1 MIDRLIAEINTALAN
16 GLYLVALNTALT
28 LPDICGKAK
37 YPELGTTARYKKW
50 YHEYVGQYEKSTKSS
65 DNMPYL
71 SADVVYQLRCALLHQ
86 GNPNVEKAKTGID
99 RFELVIEAP
108 QPYVAD
114 HHEPIIGRETFER
127 VKREIVY
134 RESQRG
140 FSPTGKSLCTSKYP
154 FSNKLFCYG
163 CGSKFRRHYQRTA
176 KQGDIPIWVCINH
189 KNNGRDSCSQRPIK
203 EKQLEEAFMRV
214 LNRVVADGEVIIDD
228 VLKSIDITLRNG
240 QRAGTIPTD
249 KAF

>member
-86 GNPNVEKAKTGID
+86 GNPNVDKAKTGID

-108 QPYVAD
+108 QPYGIEIFAD
-114 HHEPIIGRETFER
+114 TSSICQHADNTKTMSYRLSINRLCLILCSTAQGYYAKNKELFNFFNYTIIDMKEELIRMKPFLDCITQYDIEEASR
-127 VKREIVY
+127 RLDKRE
-134 RESQRG
+134 R
-140 FSPTGKSLCTSKYP
+140 
-154 FSNKLFCYG
+154 
-163 CGSKFRRHYQRTA
+163 
-176 KQGDIPIWVCINH
+176 
-189 KNNGRDSCSQRPIK
+189 
-203 EKQLEEAFMRV
+203 
-214 LNRVVADGEVIIDD
+214 
-228 VLKSIDITLRNG
+228 
-240 QRAGTIPTD
+240 
-249 KAF
+249 